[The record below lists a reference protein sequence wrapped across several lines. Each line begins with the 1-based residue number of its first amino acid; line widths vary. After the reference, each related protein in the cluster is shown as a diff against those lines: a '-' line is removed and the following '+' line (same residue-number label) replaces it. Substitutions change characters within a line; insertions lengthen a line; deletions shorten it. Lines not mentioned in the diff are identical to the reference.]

1 MSDPRIAP
9 GTGKE
14 TTMKTD
20 YAVAGMTC
28 GHCASHVTEEIQTIK
43 GVTGISVDW
52 ESGRMVI
59 ESDEKIPFD
68 AVVEAV
74 AEAGDYTVKEA

>member
-1 MSDPRIAP
+1 
-9 GTGKE
+9 
-14 TTMKTD
+14 MKTD

-43 GVTGISVDW
+43 GVKSVSVDW

-59 ESDEKIPFD
+59 EPHEKIQFEP
-68 AVVEAV
+68 VVEAV

>member
-1 MSDPRIAP
+1 
-9 GTGKE
+9 
-14 TTMKTD
+14 MKTD

-28 GHCASHVTEEIQTIK
+28 GHCASHVTEEIQAIK
-43 GVTGISVDW
+43 GVKSVSVDW

>member
-1 MSDPRIAP
+1 
-9 GTGKE
+9 
-14 TTMKTD
+14 MKTD

-43 GVTGISVDW
+43 GVKSVSVDW

-59 ESDEKIPFD
+59 ESDEKIPFE
-68 AVVEAV
+68 AVVKAV

>member
-1 MSDPRIAP
+1 
-9 GTGKE
+9 
-14 TTMKTD
+14 MKTD

-43 GVTGISVDW
+43 GVTGVDVDW

-68 AVVEAV
+68 AVAEAV
-74 AEAGDYTVKEA
+74 AEAGDYAVTEA

>member
-1 MSDPRIAP
+1 
-9 GTGKE
+9 
-14 TTMKTD
+14 MKTD

-59 ESDEKIPFD
+59 ESDERIPFD

>member
-1 MSDPRIAP
+1 
-9 GTGKE
+9 
-14 TTMKTD
+14 MKTD

-28 GHCASHVTEEIQTIK
+28 GHCASHVTEEIQAIA
-43 GVTGISVDW
+43 GVTGVSVDW

-59 ESDEKIPFD
+59 ESDEKIPFA

>member
-1 MSDPRIAP
+1 
-9 GTGKE
+9 
-14 TTMKTD
+14 MKTD

-28 GHCASHVTEEIQTIK
+28 GHCAAHVTEEIQALTGVR
-43 GVTGISVDW
+43 GVTVDW

-68 AVVEAV
+68 AVVAAV
-74 AEAGDYTVKEA
+74 AEAGDYTVEEA

>member
-1 MSDPRIAP
+1 
-9 GTGKE
+9 
-14 TTMKTD
+14 MKTD
-20 YAVAGMTC
+20 YTVAGMTC

-43 GVTGISVDW
+43 GVKSVSVDW

-68 AVVEAV
+68 AVAEAV

>member
-1 MSDPRIAP
+1 
-9 GTGKE
+9 
-14 TTMKTD
+14 MKTD

-43 GVTGISVDW
+43 DVKSVSVDW

>member
-1 MSDPRIAP
+1 
-9 GTGKE
+9 
-14 TTMKTD
+14 MKTD

-28 GHCASHVTEEIQTIK
+28 GHCASHITEEVQAIE
-43 GVTGISVDW
+43 GVEGVNVDW

-59 ESDEKIPFD
+59 ESGEKIPFD

-74 AEAGDYTVKEA
+74 AEAGDYTVTEGETPGMGDAGSEQ

>member
-1 MSDPRIAP
+1 
-9 GTGKE
+9 
-14 TTMKTD
+14 MKTD

-28 GHCASHVTEEIQTIK
+28 GHCASHVTEEIQTIA
-43 GVTGISVDW
+43 GVTSVDVDW

-68 AVVEAV
+68 AVVAAV
-74 AEAGDYTVKEA
+74 AEAGDYTVTEA

>member
-1 MSDPRIAP
+1 
-9 GTGKE
+9 
-14 TTMKTD
+14 MKTD

-43 GVTGISVDW
+43 GVKSVSVDW

-68 AVVEAV
+68 AVTAAV
-74 AEAGDYTVKEA
+74 AEAGAYTVTEA